1 MRQFETNSVRL
12 GQDVFRQKIEL
23 LCITTKISDTPW
35 SVTALVAATDTS
47 VRSVAERNASRGGIG
62 YIILQTA

>member
-1 MRQFETNSVRL
+1 MYNKDIRYA
-12 GQDVFRQKIEL
+12 
-23 LCITTKISDTPW
+23 W